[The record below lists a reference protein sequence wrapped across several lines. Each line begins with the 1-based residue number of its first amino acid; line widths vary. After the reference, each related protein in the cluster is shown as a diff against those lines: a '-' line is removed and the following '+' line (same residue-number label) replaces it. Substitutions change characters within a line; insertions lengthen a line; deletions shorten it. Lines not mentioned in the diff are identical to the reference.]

1 MNKPKI
7 MPARKLSLKTLIVD
21 HGMLLVLL
29 LLCAAI
35 SALTVTDIHP
45 EDPAAGRQLAKLALQ
60 KYGTDR
66 NILIVVRDTDADRAF
81 AQAINDE
88 LVTDE
93 KLIVKNYLFNK
104 NYLKLSIGK
113 KRHIKVELN

>member
-7 MPARKLSLKTLIVD
+7 VPTRKWSLKTLIVD

-35 SALTVTDIHP
+35 SALTVTDMHP

-60 KYGTDR
+60 KYGTDP
-66 NILIVVRDTDADRAF
+66 NI
-81 AQAINDE
+81 
-88 LVTDE
+88 
-93 KLIVKNYLFNK
+93 
-104 NYLKLSIGK
+104 
-113 KRHIKVELN
+113 